1 MTLTREEILAMD
13 PIELGPVVAEHV
25 FKAKVIGKENFPELS
40 LLIGWFGYEAWK
52 PMKGTWHN
60 AEWRNSEE
68 KAWLD
73 CPRFGEDIAAAYEME
88 KALDENIREEY
99 AIQLHNVMG
108 FMLHEPTTLMNIYHF
123 AHATPEQRCKAA
135 LLAATKAVLNL

>member
-25 FKAKVIGKENFPELS
+25 FKAKVIVKENFPELS

-73 CPRFGEDIAAAYEME
+73 CPRFGEDISAAWEV
-88 KALDENIREEY
+88 EECIKELRVHTRY
-99 AIQLHNVMG
+99 VACLKQVLVGTGEYVGMFDYI
-108 FMLHEPTTLMNIYHF
+108 
-123 AHATPEQRCKAA
+123 HATAEQRCKAA
-135 LLAATKAVLNL
+135 LLAVLNL

>member
-73 CPRFGEDIAAAYEME
+73 CPRFGEDISEAWEV
-88 KALDENIREEY
+88 EER
-99 AIQLHNVMG
+99 IKVLRLHTGYVSCIKQVLVGTGEYVGM
-108 FMLHEPTTLMNIYHF
+108 FDYI
-123 AHATPEQRCKAA
+123 HATAEQRCKAA
-135 LLAATKAVLNL
+135 LLAVLNL